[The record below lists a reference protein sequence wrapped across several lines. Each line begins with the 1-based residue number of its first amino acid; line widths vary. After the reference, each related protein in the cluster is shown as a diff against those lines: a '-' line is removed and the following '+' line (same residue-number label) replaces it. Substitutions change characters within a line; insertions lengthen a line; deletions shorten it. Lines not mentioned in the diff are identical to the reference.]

1 MLCYVDFVFMEEF
14 DILLNPLEKPPIH
27 STSSMDI
34 TETLL
39 SRARIGGPEE
49 ADISFDHISFMRH

>member
-1 MLCYVDFVFMEEF
+1 MEEF